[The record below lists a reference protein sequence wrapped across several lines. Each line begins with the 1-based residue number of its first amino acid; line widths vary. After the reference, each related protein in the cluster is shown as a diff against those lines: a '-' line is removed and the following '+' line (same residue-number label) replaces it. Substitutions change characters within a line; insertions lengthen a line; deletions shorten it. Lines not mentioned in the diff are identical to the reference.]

1 MDDTVKL
8 SQDDGAAERGM
19 SGAVTAK
26 SWNEDYAEKLLGG
39 RESEIPK
46 LSNVKDMMEVKCES
60 DLMETDQHGELY
72 KQ

>member
-1 MDDTVKL
+1 MDP
-8 SQDDGAAERGM
+8 
-19 SGAVTAK
+19 K

-46 LSNVKDMMEVKCES
+46 LSNVKEMMEVKCES
-60 DLMETDQHGELY
+60 NLRETDQHGELY